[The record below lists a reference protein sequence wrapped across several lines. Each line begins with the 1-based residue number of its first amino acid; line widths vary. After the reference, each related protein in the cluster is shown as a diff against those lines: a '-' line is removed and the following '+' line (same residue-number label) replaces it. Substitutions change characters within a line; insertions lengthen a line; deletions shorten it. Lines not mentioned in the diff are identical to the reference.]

1 MDMEQLMK
9 KLLISGVSVMLVVS
23 ATVLFLKKQSVP
35 NTVSAVAPA
44 YENAIA
50 TQESPSVSNSV
61 SFEKTE
67 DEKPRKNIS
76 DGSDSLA
83 GTPAQEEVLF
93 KWRQERGYLNMDLQ
107 KKAEYEKYDLATLKI
122 MVDSG
127 DVLAQAQLAEH
138 YYGDDHKR
146 EIYKAMAMG
155 STSAVT
161 RRGATL
167 MSEYEDSNN
176 DAQRNETLIEVLGLY
191 EMGALRGDPY
201 NQIVTQDWFIKKHA
215 IQLTEQ
221 DKIAIKQRGKE
232 IYNEVQQQR
241 FELGL
246 DEFDNTV
253 PEAVSNYYNNLYK
266 LTYEGAFRD

>member
-1 MDMEQLMK
+1 ME
-9 KLLISGVSVMLVVS
+9 KLFISGVIVMLVAS
-23 ATVLFLKKQSVP
+23 AIVLFLKKQSVP
-35 NTVSAVAPA
+35 NTVSAIAPA
-44 YENAIA
+44 YEKVIA
-50 TQESPSVSNSV
+50 KQESLNVSNPI
-61 SFEKTE
+61 SFEKVE
-67 DEKPRKNIS
+67 GEKSRKNIS

-107 KKAEYEKYDLATLKI
+107 KKAEYEKYDLTTLKI

-146 EIYKAMAMG
+146 EITKAMAMG
-155 STSAVT
+155 STSAVM

-167 MSEYEDSNN
+167 ESEYERANN
-176 DAQRNETLIEVLGLY
+176 EKQRQEALIELLGLY

-201 NQIVTQDWFIKKHA
+201 NQIVTQDWFIREHA

-232 IYNEVQQQR
+232 IYNKVQQQR

-253 PEAVSNYYNNLYK
+253 PQAVSNYYNNLYK
-266 LTYEGAFRD
+266 FTYEGAFRD